1 MDYPLVLLH
10 WLDHETNGGPGWES
24 LEDQLEWAQEPAAV
38 GKTVGWIIHE
48 TETYLVVI
56 DTFMDGGSVG
66 AAHKIVKS
74 NIILRKELDYG
85 RCTNFGTTEPTDRL
99 NDQLPSDGIIR

>member
-1 MDYPLVLLH
+1 MKYPLVLLH

-24 LEDQLEWAQEPAAV
+24 FEDQLEWAEEPVAV
-38 GKTVGWIIHE
+38 GKTVGWIIFE
-48 TETYLVVI
+48 NEQYLVVV

-74 NIILRKELDYG
+74 NLILRKELDDG
-85 RCTNFGTTEPTDRL
+85 RQETRGTSGPLDRL
-99 NDQLPSDGIIR
+99 GNQLPPDGLI